1 MNNTQLILTIIL
13 IGIGTFLFRFSFI
26 YLYGRFELPN
36 WIRRAMRYVPPAV
49 LSALIFPAIVIKDE
63 IIWISPQNPR
73 LIAGIIAIIIA
84 WKTKKLLLT
93 IGVGMVLFWLI
104 SFI

>member
-93 IGVGMVLFWLI
+93 IGLGMVLFWLI

>member
-73 LIAGIIAIIIA
+73 LIAGIVAIIIA

-93 IGVGMVLFWLI
+93 IGLGMVLFWLI

>member
-93 IGVGMVLFWLI
+93 IAIGMALFWLI

>member
-73 LIAGIIAIIIA
+73 LIAGIVAIIIA

>member
-1 MNNTQLILTIIL
+1 MNNIQLILTIII

-26 YLYGRFELPN
+26 YLYGRFEIPN

-63 IIWISPQNPR
+63 VIWGSPQNPR
-73 LIAGIIAIIIA
+73 LIAGVIAIIIA
-84 WKTKKLLLT
+84 WKTKNLLLT
-93 IGVGMVLFWLI
+93 IAAGMGIFWLML
-104 SFI
+104 FI

>member
-1 MNNTQLILTIIL
+1 MNNTQLILTIIF

-73 LIAGIIAIIIA
+73 LIAGIVAIIIA